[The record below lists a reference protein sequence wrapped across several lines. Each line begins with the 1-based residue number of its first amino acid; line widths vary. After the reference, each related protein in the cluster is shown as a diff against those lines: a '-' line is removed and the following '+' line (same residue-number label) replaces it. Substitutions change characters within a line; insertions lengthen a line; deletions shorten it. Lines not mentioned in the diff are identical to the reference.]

1 MKQMDTI
8 LKAVGIKTKE
18 CRLEEKGSGSLFSP
32 LAKKSQQAAG
42 SETQEEENTVRE
54 ENAADSEALPA
65 GHAHHCDSPHCL
77 LGETSLPCPD
87 LSNSGDSEEQAVGKG
102 AS

>member
-32 LAKKSQQAAG
+32 LAEKSQRAAG
-42 SETQEEENTVRE
+42 SETRKNTVRE
-54 ENAADSEALPA
+54 EDASDGEAVPA
-65 GHAHHCDSPHCL
+65 GHAHGRDSPSSL

-87 LSNSGDSEEQAVGKG
+87 CSTSGDSKKQAAGEG
-102 AS
+102 AN